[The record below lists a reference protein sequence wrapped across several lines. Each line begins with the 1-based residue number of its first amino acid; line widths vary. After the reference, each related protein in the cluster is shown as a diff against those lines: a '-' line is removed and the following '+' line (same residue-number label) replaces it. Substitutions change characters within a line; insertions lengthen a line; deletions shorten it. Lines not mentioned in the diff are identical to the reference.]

1 MISLS
6 VKLNRDL
13 ERLYDRRRQDA
24 YQRRDDRLRALYDAY
39 PELRKL
45 DIDIRRLG
53 FERLQADCRAF
64 EEGTA
69 RQSEPAD
76 SSPPVSDDDR
86 EKSISSTSD
95 SLKRNVSQRSESG
108 MTAARR
114 KTEQAFQDA
123 LARRDAFLLE
133 YGIDDRYQEPDYI
146 CSVCEDTGRV
156 GNRWCACRNLAVQ
169 SFMPRYFPDPMNDDA
184 LFSNFNLNLFD
195 SHVKSDKK
203 KIGVSPREIMA
214 GYVKMATTYVSN
226 FDRLKDR
233 NLFFSGAPGTGKTFL
248 MQCIG
253 HRLMEEGK
261 AVIYVSS
268 PTLFDM
274 MARYKRQQLSFRADP
289 EQLEEA
295 TMLYEALL
303 SWDLLLIDDLGT
315 EPLTQ
320 ESFAQLLTV
329 LDTRQN
335 KRLSTIIA
343 SNLTVRDLSKKY
355 DQRIASRIAGDYL
368 TCNFPSGDIRLRKKR
383 LIEEEESFDSADGL
397 NASPEDLP

>member
-6 VKLNRDL
+6 GKLNRDL
-13 ERLYDRRRQDA
+13 ERLYDRRRQEA
-24 YQRRDDRLRALYDAY
+24 YQRRDERLRALYDTY
-39 PELRKL
+39 PELRKYDL
-45 DIDIRRLG
+45 DIRRLG
-53 FERLQADCRAF
+53 FERLLTDCRAF
-64 EEGTA
+64 EEKMA
-69 RQSEPAD
+69 PQSDKAD
-76 SSPPVSDDDR
+76 SLPPDPDDENEKINSRKSDPSAR
-86 EKSISSTSD
+86 T
-95 SLKRNVSQRSESG
+95 VSQHNESG
-108 MTAARR
+108 MTEARR
-114 KTEQAFQDA
+114 KTEQSFQNA
-123 LARRDAFLLE
+123 LARRDAFLRRHC
-133 YGIDDRYQEPDYI
+133 IDDHYQEPDYV
-146 CSVCEDTGRV
+146 CAVCEDTGRV
-156 GNRWCACRNLAVQ
+156 GSRWCACRNVAVQ
-169 SFMPRYFPDPMNDDA
+169 SFMPHYFPDPMNDDA

-195 SHVKSDKK
+195 SNIKSDKK
-203 KIGVSPREIMA
+203 NIGVSPREIMA

-226 FDRLKDR
+226 FDRLKDK

-253 HRLMEEGK
+253 HRLMEEGR

-335 KRLSTIIA
+335 KRLATIIA

-355 DQRIASRIAGDYL
+355 DQRIASRISGDYL

-383 LIEEEESFDSADGL
+383 LIEEAESFDSASDL
-397 NASPEDLP
+397 EASPEDTP

>member
-6 VKLNRDL
+6 GKLNRDL

-24 YQRRDDRLRALYDAY
+24 YQRRDDRLRALYDMY
-39 PELRKL
+39 PELRKI

-53 FERLQADCRAF
+53 FERLKADCRAF
-64 EEGTA
+64 EENMTP
-69 RQSEPAD
+69 QSDNAV
-76 SSPPVSDDDR
+76 SSLSAPGDD
-86 EKSISSTSD
+86 EKSNAKLCDPSANI
-95 SLKRNVSQRSESG
+95 VSQHNESVI
-108 MTAARR
+108 TAARR
-114 KTEQAFQDA
+114 KTEQSFQDA
-123 LARRDAFLLE
+123 LARRDAFLRKHR
-133 YGIDDRYQEPDYI
+133 IDDRYQEPDYV
-146 CSVCEDTGRV
+146 CTVCEDTGRI
-156 GNRWCACRNLAVQ
+156 GNRWCACRNVAVQ

-203 KIGVSPREIMA
+203 NTAVSPREIMA

-253 HRLMEEGK
+253 HRLMEEGR

-335 KRLSTIIA
+335 KRLATIIA

-383 LIEEEESFDSADGL
+383 LIEEAESFDYADGL
-397 NASPEDLP
+397 SASSEDLP